1 MKMSIE
7 NIVNGDIE
15 SMIHVGSVLVNL
27 GIAYVMMRIKM
38 EVSEMKLWVFENFE
52 RRREPR

>member
-1 MKMSIE
+1 MDAI
-7 NIVNGDIE
+7 NLE
-15 SMIHVGSVLVNL
+15 SAIHVGSVLVNVL
-27 GIAYVMMRIKM
+27 IAYVMMRVKM